1 MVSGVEPLYRSVIAI
16 CRTVFAAQGLKFAVT
31 GAENHVRTGGAVMT
45 VNHTGYIDFTYA
57 GLSLLP
63 TGRLIRFMAKQSAF
77 AHPVTGPLMKGMH
90 HIPVDRSAGAGAFR
104 EALRALKAG
113 EIVAVYPEATISR
126 SFELKEFKT
135 GAARLAQ
142 QAQVPVVPVVVWG
155 AHRVWTKDHPK
166 RLGRSNI
173 PILIDVNPPMRVAP
187 EEDVD
192 EATARIRSVM
202 AESLERLW
210 AAYPPLEGD
219 DLVFLPARL
228 GGKAPIPEE
237 AARLDREELA
247 ARAAKAR
254 SRQ

>member
-1 MVSGVEPLYRSVIAI
+1 VEPLYWSVIGFA
-16 CRTVFAAQGLKFAVT
+16 RTLFAAQGLKFTVT
-31 GAENHVRTGGAVMT
+31 GAENHVRTGGAVLT
-45 VNHTGYIDFTYA
+45 INHTGYLDFTYA

-63 TGRLIRFMAKQSAF
+63 TRRLIRFMAKESAF
-77 AHPVTGPLMKGMH
+77 EHPLTGPLMNGMH

-104 EALRALKAG
+104 AALDALKAG

-142 QAQVPVVPVVVWG
+142 QAGVPVVPVVVWG
-155 AHRVWTKDHPK
+155 AQRVWTKDHPK
-166 RLGRSNI
+166 RMGRSNI
-173 PILIDVNPPMRVAP
+173 PIFVDVGEPIVIGKD
-187 EEDVD
+187 EDVV
-192 EATARIRSVM
+192 EATARIRAEM

-228 GGKAPIPEE
+228 GGTAPTPEE

-247 ARAAKAR
+247 ARAAKAAAKAR
-254 SRQ
+254 GGR